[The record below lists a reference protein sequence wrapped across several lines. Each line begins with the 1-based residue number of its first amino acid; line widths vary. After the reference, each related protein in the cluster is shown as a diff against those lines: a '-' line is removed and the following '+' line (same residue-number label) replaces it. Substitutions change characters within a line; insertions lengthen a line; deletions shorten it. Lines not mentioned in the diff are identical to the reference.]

1 MKARK
6 VCMIGDFAVGKTSL
20 VSRFVHSTFDER
32 YLTTVG
38 VKIDTKKVTLPS
50 GDDIKLVLWDI
61 AGKSA
66 FARIDSSYLRDASA
80 YLLVVDGTRPATL
93 EHAIELQAMTEEQLG
108 RRPFGVL
115 LNKSDLNDRWALDRD
130 RIAGL
135 ESRGWVLSETSAL
148 NGVGVEAA
156 FTRLGSRLV
165 HQA

>member
-93 EHAIELQAMTEEQLG
+93 EHAIELQAMAEEQLG

-135 ESRGWVLSETSAL
+135 ESRGWALSETSAL
-148 NGVGVEAA
+148 NGAGVEAA